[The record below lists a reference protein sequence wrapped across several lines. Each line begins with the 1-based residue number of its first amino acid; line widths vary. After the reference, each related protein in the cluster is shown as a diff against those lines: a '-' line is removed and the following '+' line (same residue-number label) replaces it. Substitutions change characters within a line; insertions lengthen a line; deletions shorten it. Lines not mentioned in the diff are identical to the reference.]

1 MTGRITGTGSFVP
14 EINVSNEELSEIVDT
29 SDAWIYSRTGIRSRR
44 IAGKETVAENGSRGS
59 QKSYGESRGSGR
71 GDRAFNCG
79 NLLRR
84 VSFSKHCLPDTK
96 GDRRQAGSCL

>member
-14 EINVSNEELSEIVDT
+14 EINISNEELSEIVDT

-44 IAGKETVAENGSRGS
+44 IAGKETVAEMGAEAARRAMEKAGLC
-59 QKSYGESRGSGR
+59 R